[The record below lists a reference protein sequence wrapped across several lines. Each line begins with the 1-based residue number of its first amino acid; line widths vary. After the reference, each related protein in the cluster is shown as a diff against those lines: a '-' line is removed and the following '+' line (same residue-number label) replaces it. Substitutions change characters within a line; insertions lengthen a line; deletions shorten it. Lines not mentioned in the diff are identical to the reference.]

1 MKYKKYLGFSSKLVA
16 IMFII
21 FVIYYAFCW
30 IKLAKD
36 TKEGQDW
43 ENKQYSLCEIYL
55 SSSTQAEKEE
65 IINKNKNFN
74 INDDVCNK
82 YVSYGSPPNSAYNT
96 FDEFFIEDIFLFPVF
111 IPIIVIF
118 PFVYIISR
126 EFKNKV
132 ITNYC
137 LREDYRKYIKY
148 IFKTAYKNIFFIPI
162 IIAITFLISFIISKG
177 NMNPSA
183 DIGLN
188 YVLPNLLFINNKAFP
203 FIYFMTLFL
212 GMGLYINIGLI
223 VQSRTKNFII
233 ALLESQL
240 FIFFIWCFSII
251 VFGNIGNYYFKINPD
266 NFNLMNLYTWSG
278 IDNMYVH
285 FGFNI
290 VLFIITLLMAVRSY
304 TNKEQLIN
312 MCER

>member
-1 MKYKKYLGFSSKLVA
+1 MKYKKYLIFSSKLVA
-16 IMFII
+16 IMCVLFII
-21 FVIYYAFCW
+21 YYVLCW
-30 IKLAKD
+30 GKLVKD
-36 TKEGQDW
+36 TKEGQSW
-43 ENKQYSLCEIYL
+43 ENKQYSLCETYL
-55 SSSTQAEKEE
+55 SSATQSEKEKL
-65 IINKNKNFN
+65 IKKNKDFDL
-74 INDDVCNK
+74 NDDECNK
-82 YVSYGSPPNSAYNT
+82 YVSYGSPPNSTYNT
-96 FDEFFIEDIFLFPVF
+96 FDEFFIEESFLFPVF

-137 LREDYRKYIKY
+137 LRENYRQYIKY

-162 IIAITFLISFIISKG
+162 IIAITFLISFIVSGG
-177 NMNPSA
+177 NMNPAA
-183 DIGLN
+183 DIGFN
-188 YVLPNLLFINNKAFP
+188 YVLPNLLFIDNKAFP
-203 FIYFMTLFL
+203 FIYFLTLFL

-233 ALLESQL
+233 ALLESEL

-251 VFGNIGNYYFKINPD
+251 VFGNIGNYYFEINPD

-285 FGFNI
+285 LGFNI
-290 VLFIITLLMAVRSY
+290 VLFIVTLFIAVRSY
-304 TNKEQLIN
+304 ANKEQLIN